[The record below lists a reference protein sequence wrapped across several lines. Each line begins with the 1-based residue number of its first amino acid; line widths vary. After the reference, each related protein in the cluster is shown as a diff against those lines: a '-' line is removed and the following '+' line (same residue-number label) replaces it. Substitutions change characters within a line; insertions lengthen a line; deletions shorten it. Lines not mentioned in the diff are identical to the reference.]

1 MKTSSKKGKGRRL
14 QNFVRDNLVMSFP
27 SLEPDDIKA
36 AIMGES
42 GEDIKLSPAAKKLI
56 PYSFEC
62 KNQERLN
69 IWQSLQQAEDNCE
82 DREPVLVF
90 KRNRT
95 KTYVA
100 IEFNKFLEFIGS
112 NNVKRTGN
120 KRRKRN
126 KVAKRPSKV

>member
-1 MKTSSKKGKGRRL
+1 MRDRL
-14 QNFVRDNLVMSFP
+14 RSVFTETLETNDIESQVMG
-27 SLEPDDIKA
+27 
-36 AIMGES
+36 MS
-42 GEDIKLSPAAKKLI
+42 GEDIVLSPAAKKI
-56 PYSFEC
+56 IRYSFEC